1 MEGDEEVLKEEE
13 KAIRTFNP
21 ELDRKVGPVP
31 APCLCLIEGANDS
44 GKSVVAAQ
52 YCYGALRSGFS
63 VHYVTTETSVKGLIN
78 GMRNLSWD
86 VTEYFILG
94 RLRINELHVKTLD
107 WNPVLSSVI
116 LRVIIT
122 FMRRNNGVNVFIIDS
137 LTYLLTHAEQRDILN
152 FFTQVRNLVDE
163 NGKTIILT
171 IHQYAVDQDLFLRL
185 RSIADA
191 HFVLSV
197 KEMGEKLVR
206 VMQVMKLKG
215 ASKGGLT
222 VTFEVDQAFGI
233 KVLPFSQAK
242 A

>member
-1 MEGDEEVLKEEE
+1 MMFSEVAN
-13 KAIRTFNP
+13 AIRSFNP
-21 ELDRKVGPVP
+21 ELDRKVGPIP
-31 APCLCLIEGANDS
+31 TPCLCLVEGANDS
-44 GKSVVAAQ
+44 GKSVIAAQ
-52 YCYGALRSGFS
+52 YCYGALKSGFN
-63 VHYVTTETSVKGLIN
+63 VYYVTTETSARRLIN
-78 GMRNLSWD
+78 GMQNLSWD
-86 VTEYFILG
+86 VTEYFISG
-94 RLRINELHVKTLD
+94 RLKINELHVKTLN
-107 WNPVLSSVI
+107 WNPLLSSVI
-116 LRVIIT
+116 LKVIIA
-122 FMRRNNGVNVFIIDS
+122 FMRKNRDMQVFIVDS

-152 FFTQVRNLVDE
+152 FFTKVRNLVDE
-163 NGKTIILT
+163 ENKTIFLT

-206 VMQVMKLKG
+206 VLQVMKLKG